1 MNDDRA
7 LFETVRSRLFTAVIG
22 DVMDTQG
29 LTRQFLPPAIRGISA
44 DTTVVGRAMPVLEAD
59 CVGDAVAHTGRTD
72 GFGLMFRALD
82 DLKPGEVYVCAGASP
97 RYALWGGLMSTRA
110 RHLGARGAVLGG
122 YHRDTREILQLG
134 FPVFSEGSYAQDQR
148 LRGRVIDFRCAIE
161 FENGVQV
168 RPGDLIVGDVDG
180 VLAVP
185 RDHVADIVRLALA
198 KVEGE
203 DRVRRMI
210 NAGESTASVFEKTG
224 IM

>member
-1 MNDDRA
+1 MTDDIT
-7 LFETVRSRLFTAVIG
+7 LFETVETRLFTAVIG

-29 LTRQFLPPAIRGISA
+29 LTRQFLPPSIRGLSP
-44 DTTVVGRAMPVLEAD
+44 DFKVVGRAMPVLEAD
-59 CVGDAVAHTGRTD
+59 CVGDVVAHTGRTD

-82 DLKPGEVYVCAGASP
+82 DLKSGEVYVCTGASP

-122 YHRDTREILQLG
+122 FHRDTREILELG
-134 FPVFSEGSYAQDQR
+134 FPVFSGGSYAQDQR
-148 LRGRVIDFRCAIE
+148 LRGRVIDFRCTIE
-161 FENGVQV
+161 FENGAQV
-168 RPGDLIVGDVDG
+168 RPGDLIVGDIDG

-185 RDHVADIVRLALA
+185 RDHVEDILRLALA

-210 NAGESTASVFEKTG
+210 HAGESTAAIFDKTG